1 MGPVTRSVP
10 DEQLDEFVEQYMQP
24 GPRKLRG
31 PGFFL
36 CLAPVPGISSSP
48 S

>member
-10 DEQLDEFVEQYMQP
+10 DEEPDKFVGQYMQP

-31 PGFFL
+31 PGFSL
-36 CLAPVPGISSSP
+36 CLAPVPGTSSSP